1 MQELAQL
8 TWVFSRS
15 FSMPCAS
22 FWMLDGPGGTG
33 CKFLHSEVNI
43 LIQNIIAQDQ
53 DGQTTTTTYI
63 LGNFNS

>member
-1 MQELAQL
+1 
-8 TWVFSRS
+8 
-15 FSMPCAS
+15 
-22 FWMLDGPGGTG
+22 MLDGPGGTG